1 VSWGIAFRLRQAL
14 KASLWFVPFV
24 GAVLGPLIG
33 QLFLWLDDAVA
44 EPSVFRFSPSTAT
57 SVLTVLVGA
66 MVSLIGFV
74 FTISVLV
81 VQTATG
87 TLSPRYM
94 RLWYRDKLQKVVL
107 ATFVGTLTFSFWLL
121 RHVTQNKVPD
131 IGVTAA
137 GLAVTVS
144 LLLLLLYLDRF
155 VHGLRPVAVGAL
167 VARAGRGVIN
177 TGWVALSHPEGMDG
191 ELRVAPSGRPAT
203 VVRVGHPGSI
213 QAINAQGL
221 VALARRN
228 DCLVVLPRSVG
239 DFVTTGAAVA
249 EVFCPGR
256 PPPPRR
262 LRRMFVLGRERTLE
276 QDPAFAMRILVDIAI
291 RALSPAVNDPTT
303 AVQLLD
309 YVEELLRAIGEL
321 PSPGRGVLRDRDG
334 RPRVLLPVRS
344 WEDYLHLG
352 VTEIREYGAYA
363 VQIPRRLRAMLE
375 ELRGAVL
382 PEHRPAVDAELRKL
396 DAGVVERFPAVDR
409 KLAGVSDRQ
418 GIGGPVVR
426 RRGPPDG

>member
-14 KASLWFVPFV
+14 KASLWFVPFI

-33 QLFLWLDDAVA
+33 QLFLWLDDSIT

-94 RLWYRDKLQKVVL
+94 RLWYRNKLQKFVL

-121 RHVTQNKVPD
+121 RHVTQTKVPD
-131 IGVTAA
+131 LGVTAA
-137 GLAVTVS
+137 GLGVTVS

-167 VARAGRGVIN
+167 VARAGRSVI
-177 TGWVALSHPEGMDG
+177 GAERVALTHPEELDG
-191 ELRVAPSGRPAT
+191 ELGVAPSGKPAM

-213 QAINAQGL
+213 QAIQAKGL
-221 VALARRN
+221 VALARRH
-228 DCLVVLPRSVG
+228 DCLLVLPRSVG
-239 DFVTTGAAVA
+239 DFVTTGAAVV
-249 EVFCPGR
+249 EVFGQGR
-256 PPPPRR
+256 LPSRRR

-303 AVQLLD
+303 AVQLID
-309 YVEELLRAIGEL
+309 YVEDLLRGIGEL

-334 RPRVLLPVRS
+334 RARVLVAIRT

-352 VTEIREYGAYA
+352 VTEIREYGALA
-363 VQIPRRLRAMLE
+363 VQIPRRLRAMLD
-375 ELRGAVL
+375 ELRGSVL
-382 PEHRPAVDAELRKL
+382 PEHRAAVEVELRKL

-409 KLAGVSDRQ
+409 GLASVSDRQ
-418 GIGGPVVR
+418 GIGGPGGT
-426 RRGPPDG
+426 RRGP